1 MASYKQGRT
10 ASDIKMCLAQIFRE
24 LKDPRIS
31 ELLSI
36 VKVDVTGD
44 LSLAKVYVSAIEGEQ
59 KTKESVKGLQNAAGY
74 IRRELSRALKIRQTP
89 ELKFIAD
96 DSIAHGAHI
105 SRIIEGFEHEA
116 DAENSVLDDI
126 SGNDVSE
133 E

>member
-59 KTKESVKGLQNAAGY
+59 KTKESVKGLQNAAGF
-74 IRRELSRALKIRQTP
+74 IRRELSKALKIRQTP

-96 DSIAHGAHI
+96 NSIAQGAHI
-105 SRIIEGFEHEA
+105 SQIIEGFEHNNQTEDGENDGENA
-116 DAENSVLDDI
+116 DKE
-126 SGNDVSE
+126 
-133 E
+133 